1 MKEKT
6 VNTDAVIGQAPRP
19 APSPLALRFSELRM
33 TRLSHP
39 RANLL
44 AVLLLAAVFLIF
56 GLIASA
62 ALEPSYTPAP
72 STAEGSMLLIGNWL
86 LGS

>member
-6 VNTDAVIGQAPRP
+6 VNTDAAFGHTARP

-44 AVLLLAAVFLIF
+44 AMILLAVVFLIF
-56 GLIASA
+56 GLIAST

-72 STAEGSMLLIGNWL
+72 SSTEGTMLLIGNWL
-86 LGS
+86 AGS